1 MSGHGKHDDHAHDHA
16 VQHDHQDETSS
27 DDFPADEPRS
37 PGWLPL
43 LGGAL
48 LLAGIFGY
56 MAFGSDPQ
64 PSNESAAAEPA
75 PAAALPAPVQP
86 PSARRPTLGIP
97 AGAALPPNHPRPPAE
112 WFPALVFWRKPS
124 PSPKFVC

>member
-1 MSGHGKHDDHAHDHA
+1 MSGHGQHDHVDDHAVHDDHH
-16 VQHDHQDETSS
+16 ETTS

-56 MAFGSDPQ
+56 MVFGSDDKPADDSAKAEPVAAQPVTPQ
-64 PSNESAAAEPA
+64 PG
-75 PAAALPAPVQP
+75 
-86 PSARRPTLGIP
+86 SARRPVLAMP
-97 AGAALPPNHPRPPAE
+97 PGAALPPNHPRPPAE
-112 WFPALVFWRKPS
+112 
-124 PSPKFVC
+124 